1 MWATRK
7 KGTPPPILNN
17 HRGHPIY
24 SLRHTPHHSGADG
37 WYEFGGVLNFF
48 LRPWR
53 ERYKGVY
60 KHPRALYTKQT
71 PTLIYSLATVKLGG
85 KQMSALKK
93 VKGKDGLTYTVDTTV
108 TFKKRNKFA
117 QMDLVQL
124 GD

>member
-1 MWATRK
+1 LAS
-7 KGTPPPILNN
+7 GT
-17 HRGHPIY
+17 G
-24 SLRHTPHHSGADG
+24 
-37 WYEFGGVLNFF
+37 
-48 LRPWR
+48 
-53 ERYKGVY
+53 RYMGVY